1 MSTLNLQATSNGEN
15 IGTSVQGQLS
25 KELIVCFILSVFVM
39 VFGIGF
45 CFVSFKYIAL
55 TKQRKATS
63 SIIQSQTSAI
73 PQNSQNIEMENR
85 LYDIINETDMLDVQQ
100 VQQMEMSSAYL
111 DVIDD
116 SSIRD
121 GSENKPFENHDNSCE
136 LISSA
141 QTHTQENKGDF
152 LSLRSDDSTSS
163 CDEYHQDSTQD
174 YLNPYQSMVQSEM
187 SPPEVTDGVVQDVCC
202 ADHEANA
209 KGCTPCSKGYTST
222 IGQPC
227 RPCLNNS
234 YGERCGGDCSC
245 SVFQICDHVKG
256 CVKIPTTTSVHTT
269 SDDRTYPWRKRTP
282 THSEHDSFSHTT
294 VNFSDEATFPQV
306 FDASTNGESSNIF
319 QGLLSR
325 EIIVYLTLSV
335 LVLIFGMC
343 LCFLFYKYKTVNKK
357 KKATITQSQN
367 PSPTPNSHGIEM
379 EERLYDVIDDADLI
393 EEQKLKDNQMS
404 PDYLDVISGSNSTGS
419 GDGKTEENHENIFE
433 SLSTDQIKM
442 LVNKVICSSLNNRE
456 STSSSGE
463 EHQETKQ
470 EYLNPYQSVI
480 KTSPTNIRE
489 YLTLATVHNRT
500 DNCMVDNKSDV
511 LIKDENILQSPRDLE
526 EIGLRR
532 PYEYENS
539 LISVEYAVPQ
549 RCLSRIRGRE
559 TKSCENLNSNRLKI
573 KTSLGKDDKN
583 VTSNVNSLEYYNL
596 IRTRSESDIFCKQS
610 SKE

>member
-1 MSTLNLQATSNGEN
+1 MRTLMCVYLLLT
-15 IGTSVQGQLS
+15 
-25 KELIVCFILSVFVM
+25 LIP
-39 VFGIGF
+39 
-45 CFVSFKYIAL
+45 VSG
-55 TKQRKATS
+55 
-63 SIIQSQTSAI
+63 SQTCKLRT
-73 PQNSQNIEMENR
+73 NS
-85 LYDIINETDMLDVQQ
+85 
-100 VQQMEMSSAYL
+100 
-111 DVIDD
+111 
-116 SSIRD
+116 
-121 GSENKPFENHDNSCE
+121 
-136 LISSA
+136 
-141 QTHTQENKGDF
+141 
-152 LSLRSDDSTSS
+152 
-163 CDEYHQDSTQD
+163 
-174 YLNPYQSMVQSEM
+174 
-187 SPPEVTDGVVQDVCC
+187 GVVQDVCC

-227 RPCLNNS
+227 RPCPNKT
-234 YGERCGGDCSC
+234 YGERCGNDCSC

-269 SDDRTYPWRKRTP
+269 SD
-282 THSEHDSFSHTT
+282 
-294 VNFSDEATFPQV
+294 EATFPQV
-306 FDASTNGESSNIF
+306 FDASKNGESSNIF

-539 LISVEYAVPQ
+539 LIRVEYAVPQ

-559 TKSCENLNSNRLKI
+559 TKSCENLNSNLLKI

-596 IRTRSESDIFCKQS
+596 TRTRSESDIFCKQS